1 MAQTVI
7 GIFDNASEA
16 QNAVERLVDNGFT
29 RDSIDIM
36 DQGSGMNTTGTGYA
50 QGTTGYSSETGY
62 SGSATNDTISLGATR
77 DIDVD
82 RDRDRDRDRDDNG
95 GGIGGFFRSLFGGDD
110 DDEYT
115 TSRRYTDVA
124 NRGTVVSVYT
134 QTADEAERAADILDD
149 AGAVDV
155 DERASQYGYTT
166 GSTTSGMDSTLGMDT
181 TSNAYPTDRDRITAD
196 DDTTMKVMEENLNV
210 GKREVETGGVRLRS
224 RIVERP
230 VEEIVRLREEHVRVV
245 RTPVDRPAT
254 DADFNTFREGDIE
267 VTERAEV
274 PVVGKEARVVE
285 EISLGKDVEEREE
298 TVRDTVRKTEV
309 DVENINST
317 DMNRGMGSSTTGRT
331 TTDLDDDFNTT
342 TNR

>member
-7 GIFDNASEA
+7 GIFDSATDA
-16 QNAVERLVDNGFT
+16 QDAVDRLVDNGFT

-36 DQGSGMNTTGTGYA
+36 DQSSQNTTGYS

-77 DIDVD
+77 DIDV
-82 RDRDRDRDRDDNG
+82 DRDRDRDRDDNG

-134 QTADEAERAADILDD
+134 QTSDEAEQAADILDD

-155 DERASQYGYTT
+155 NERASQYGGMTGNTNAGMASGAYTT
-166 GSTTSGMDSTLGMDT
+166 SDIDT
-181 TSNAYPTDRDRITAD
+181 TSDAYRTDRDRPVSTD
-196 DDTTMKVMEENLNV
+196 DDTTMKVMEENLNI
-210 GKREVETGGVRLRS
+210 GKREVQTGGVRLRS

-230 VEEIVRLREEHVRVV
+230 VEEIVRLRQEHVRVV

-267 VTERAEV
+267 VTERSEV

-285 EISLGKDVEEREE
+285 EVSLGKDVDEREE

-317 DMNRGMGSSTTGRT
+317 DMNRGMGTTGRT
-331 TTDLDDDFNTT
+331 TTDLDDDLNTT